1 MARNEASGVD
11 IKRLRYF
18 VAVCEHGGLSRAAS
32 AIGIAQPAL
41 TRQIKLLEQEL
52 GLELFRRNG
61 RGAVPND
68 VGISLLNGVRHHLDA
83 LATVVESLRERFGGT
98 AARINLGVCPTIV
111 PLFQEEIGDESRQ
124 HGPGAGSLSVIEA
137 YSGDLR
143 CLMDAGELDLAL
155 TYSTAPNGKFKV
167 TPLLSERLVVAAKV
181 LPGRETVGL
190 SALNNLRLILPSR
203 IHQLRRIIDNACAE
217 QQMTL
222 DPALELDSL
231 GTVKTLL
238 ADGNSDFA
246 TILPF
251 HSVAHDAAHSGY
263 ETRFIDGPG
272 MVRTIA
278 LIEPAHPRRGI
289 PSGFAERIVTRAAQ
303 IRRTMDAVF

>member
-1 MARNEASGVD
+1 MARSEIFGVD
-11 IKRLRYF
+11 IRRLRYF
-18 VAVCEHGGLSRAAS
+18 VAVCEHGGLSRAAG

-61 RGAVPND
+61 RGAVPNE

-83 LATVVESLRERFGGT
+83 LGAVIETLRERFSGGPE
-98 AARINLGVCPTIV
+98 RINLGICPTIV
-111 PLFQEEIGDESRQ
+111 SLFQDEIGEDAR
-124 HGPGAGSLSVIEA
+124 HGTGVGSLSVIEA

-143 CLMDAGELDLAL
+143 SLMDAGELDLAL
-155 TYSTAPNGKFKV
+155 TYAPAPTDEVKV
-167 TPLLSERLVVAAKV
+167 TPLLSERLVVAAKE
-181 LPGRETVGL
+181 LPGGETVSL
-190 SALNNLRLILPSR
+190 TTLHKLKLILPSR
-203 IHQLRRIIDNACAE
+203 IHQLRRIIDNACAKRDL
-217 QQMTL
+217 TL
-222 DPALELDSL
+222 VPALELDSL

-238 ADGNSDFA
+238 ADGNSGFA

-251 HSVAHDAAHSGY
+251 HSVAHDAAHGGY
-263 ETRFIDGPG
+263 ETRFIDEPG

-278 LIEPAHPRRGI
+278 LLEPAHPRRDI
-289 PSGFAERIVTRAAQ
+289 PSGLAERIVSRAAE